1 MRAMLLALTLLS
13 GCSTV
18 DGWFSQP
25 ETTDAATTACED
37 YCASMTASCPD
48 TFVDENTCFD
58 ACLDLDMNGVEGDRN
73 GDTLQCRT
81 TAIELG
87 LCEYAGVD
95 SELCSSDEEHTG
107 QLPDDSGVQ

>member
-1 MRAMLLALTLLS
+1 MLLALSLLS
-13 GCSTV
+13 GCSTI

-25 ETTDAATTACED
+25 STTDEATSMCED
-37 YCASMTASCPD
+37 YCSSMTSSCPD
-48 TFVDENTCFD
+48 AFVDDDTCSD
-58 ACLDLDMNGVEGDRN
+58 ACLDMDMNGTDGDRN
-73 GDTLQCRT
+73 GDTVQCRQ

-95 SELCSSDEEHTG
+95 SELCSSETEHTG